1 MFIGDGILAQIIKP
15 SAVKILSKE
24 GEVQVSITLELN
36 INLNT
41 DNIKINAQSFV
52 EDSHKKE
59 KKTKF
64 EEDKVEWEIPDF
76 DFSQKIEFGK
86 QE

>member
-36 INLNT
+36 NNLNT

-52 EDSHKKE
+52 EDSHEKE

-64 EEDKVEWEIPDF
+64 EEDKVEWAIPDF
-76 DFSQKIEFGK
+76 GFSQKIEFGK

>member
-1 MFIGDGILAQIIKP
+1 MFTGDGVLAQIIKP
-15 SAVKILSKE
+15 SAVKILTKE

-52 EDSHKKE
+52 EESREKE

-64 EEDKVEWEIPDF
+64 EEDKVEWAIPDF
-76 DFSQKIEFGK
+76 GFSQKIEFGK

>member
-24 GEVQVSITLELN
+24 GEVQVSRTLELN

-52 EDSHKKE
+52 EDSHEKE

-64 EEDKVEWEIPDF
+64 EEDKVEWAIPDF
-76 DFSQKIEFGK
+76 GFSQKIEFGK